1 MIEEQTVH
9 YYQHHIGDFIK
20 DTSYLTNEEV
30 GIYLKLIWLYYD
42 TEQPLPKDY
51 SVLAIKVNSRQNEW
65 AVVSMLNMFFTES
78 DDGWH
83 HSRCDQEIAHYHAQ
97 IETASKAGKASAAK
111 RAINARS
118 TTVQPTNNQQ
128 PITNNHKPNINTPDG
143 VSESLFKDYLEVRK
157 GKKAKWTE
165 TAYKGLQREADKA
178 KMTLSEVMQM
188 CCERGWVG
196 FKAEWVREE
205 AIKQKQLPLATN
217 EQIEEAYRVE
227 CGKDPK
233 LARFGSYYEMRE
245 YVLKQR
251 ELRSK
256 AQA

>member
-1 MIEEQTVH
+1 MH
-9 YYQHHIGDFIK
+9 YYKKNIGDYAK
-20 DTSYLTNEEV
+20 KTGRL
-30 GIYLKLIWLYYD
+30 
-42 TEQPLPKDY
+42 
-51 SVLAIKVNSRQNEW
+51 
-65 AVVSMLNMFFTES
+65 SMLQHGAYTLLIDSCYDREKFPTLEEAIEWSWAITKDEIDAVEFVLKRFFTFENGVYVQS
-78 DDGWH
+78 RIQEEIIEY
-83 HSRCDQEIAHYHAQ
+83 HSKANKNKEIAIQ
-97 IETASKAGKASAAK
+97 REAK
-111 RAINARS
+111 RRGES
-118 TTVQPTNNQQ
+118 TKRERIVNETSPNQE
-128 PITNNHKPNINTPDG
+128 PITNNHKPNINTPEG

-245 YVLKQR
+245 YVIKQR
-251 ELRSK
+251 ELRSRT
-256 AQA
+256 QA

>member
-1 MIEEQTVH
+1 MH
-9 YYQHHIGDFIK
+9 YYKKNIGDYAK
-20 DTSYLTNEEV
+20 KTGRL
-30 GIYLKLIWLYYD
+30 
-42 TEQPLPKDY
+42 
-51 SVLAIKVNSRQNEW
+51 
-65 AVVSMLNMFFTES
+65 SMLQHGAYTLLIDSCYDREKFPTLEEAIEWSWAITKDEIDAVEFVLKRFFTFENGVYVQS
-78 DDGWH
+78 RIQEEIIEY
-83 HSRCDQEIAHYHAQ
+83 HSKANKNKEIAIQ
-97 IETASKAGKASAAK
+97 REAK
-111 RAINARS
+111 RRGES
-118 TTVQPTNNQQ
+118 TKRERIVNETPPNQE
-128 PITNNHKPNINTPDG
+128 PITINHKPNINTPEG

-196 FKAEWVREE
+196 FKAEWVKEE

-245 YVLKQR
+245 YVIKQR
-251 ELRSK
+251 ELRSRT
-256 AQA
+256 QA